1 MLAAVDELAPG
12 TDFAGLRIAG
22 VAGRGSMATV
32 YRATDGEGR
41 ELALKVLAAAL
52 TADDEFRYRF
62 EREARAVAA
71 IRHPHIVRVYGG
83 GAHHGRLYV
92 TMRYVVGDDL
102 ARRLSAAPLAI
113 GQAAELVSQVAAALD
128 AAHALGIVH
137 RDVKPANVLL
147 EGQPAHAYLT
157 DFGLMKDIRSTT
169 PMTIAGTFIGTCDY
183 AAPEQLLGLPV
194 DGRADVYALGCMLYE
209 MLTGEVP
216 FPRDSA
222 AATMFAHVEL
232 PPPTVAAAPAFD
244 AVIARAMAKPA
255 ADRYATAG
263 ELARAAVAA
272 ADGRLA

>member
-1 MLAAVDELAPG
+1 VDELAPG
-12 TDFAGLRIAG
+12 SEFAGYRIAG

-32 YRATDGEGR
+32 YRVTDGEGR

-52 TADDEFRYRF
+52 TADGEFRFRF
-62 EREARAVAA
+62 EREARAAAA

-83 GAHHGRLYV
+83 GAHQGRLYV
-92 TMRYVVGDDL
+92 TMRYVDGDDL
-102 ARRLSAAPLAI
+102 AGRLAAGPLA
-113 GQAAELVSQVAAALD
+113 AAEAADLIAQIAAALD
-128 AAHALGIVH
+128 AAHSLGIVH

-147 EGQPAHAYLT
+147 EGDPPHALLT
-157 DFGLMKDIRSTT
+157 DFGLMKDIRSAT

-183 AAPEQLLGLPV
+183 AAPEQLLGVPV
-194 DGRADVYALGCMLYE
+194 DGRADVYALGCLLYE
-209 MLTGEVP
+209 TLTGEVP

-244 AVIARAMAKPA
+244 AVIARAMAKPPA
-255 ADRYATAG
+255 ARYPTAG

-272 ADGRLA
+272 AAA

>member
-52 TADDEFRYRF
+52 TADGEFRYRF

-83 GAHHGRLYV
+83 GAHEGRLYV

-102 ARRLSAAPLAI
+102 ARRLTAGPLAI
-113 GQAAELVSQVAAALD
+113 AEATELISQVAAALD

-147 EGQPAHAYLT
+147 EGDPPHAYLT

-209 MLTGEVP
+209 MVTGEVP

-232 PPPTVAAAPAFD
+232 PPPPVTAAPAFD

-255 ADRYATAG
+255 ADRYPTAG
-263 ELARAAVAA
+263 ELARAAVVAA
-272 ADGRLA
+272 RGEAV